1 MSMSSIP
8 CNKPA
13 FDMDLD
19 KMMMEGARTE
29 RQSEPVA
36 LEKKYTFNVKVE
48 EEPRKSMKT
57 EVKKF
62 NPKFKEDMDS
72 LLEKEV

>member
-1 MSMSSIP
+1 MPGIP
-8 CNKPA
+8 CKQAA
-13 FDMDLD
+13 FNDNLD
-19 KMMMEGARTE
+19 TMILEGARTE
-29 RQSEPVA
+29 RLSEPVR
-36 LEKKYTFNVKVE
+36 LNKKYTSNVKA

-62 NPKFKEDMDS
+62 NLKFKEDMNS